1 MAAAALLNSAS
12 GARVQHL
19 HSAASALALSAPGST
34 LLNPTCSAFDLLAGS
49 RVQAAAFVPEDTVP
63 LRLAAAASA
72 YAAAVA
78 IADAAASHFQRVLKG
93 WCATRTLPR
102 RQASKLCWPTAW

>member
-1 MAAAALLNSAS
+1 M
-12 GARVQHL
+12 QHL

-49 RVQAAAFVPEDTVP
+49 RAQAAAFVPEDTVT

-72 YAAAVA
+72 YAAVA
-78 IADAAASHFQRVLKG
+78 IADAAASLRCL
-93 WCATRTLPR
+93 ATSLE
-102 RQASKLCWPTAW
+102 SC